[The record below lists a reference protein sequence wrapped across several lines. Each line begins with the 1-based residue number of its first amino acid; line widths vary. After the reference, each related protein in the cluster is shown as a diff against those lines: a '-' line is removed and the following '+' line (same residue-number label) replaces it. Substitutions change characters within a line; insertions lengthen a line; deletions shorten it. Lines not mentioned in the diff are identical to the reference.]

1 MLTCHDPTALRN
13 LPAMTAEELD
23 AVKRRPCFLLLVRRE
38 DALDPRTVPLRHLR
52 CLSTRIAP
60 LAYYPPLADY
70 LWERAVA
77 EGEVEPLRV
86 WCYDPAPTE
95 RKALSGEEGTSE
107 LSKTPATATLS
118 TSLSTGG
125 GQPAGPVL
133 RASELFRAP
142 PQQTPA

>member
-52 CLSTRIAP
+52 CLATRIAP
-60 LAYYPPLADY
+60 LASYPPVAEY

-77 EGEVEPLRV
+77 AGEIEPLRV
-86 WCYDPAPTE
+86 GCLDPTPT
-95 RKALSGEEGTSE
+95 RGQGWAGGEPTCEPP
-107 LSKTPATATLS
+107 KIPA
-118 TSLSTGG
+118 
-125 GQPAGPVL
+125 
-133 RASELFRAP
+133 
-142 PQQTPA
+142 